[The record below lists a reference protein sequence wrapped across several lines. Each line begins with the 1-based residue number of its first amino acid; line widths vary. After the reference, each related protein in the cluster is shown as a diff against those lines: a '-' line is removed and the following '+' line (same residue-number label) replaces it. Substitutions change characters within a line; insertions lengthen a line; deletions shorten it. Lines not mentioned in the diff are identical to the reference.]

1 MDTGYISLPQ
11 ATCVLG
17 RTRKY
22 VWTLI
27 KSGDLRREGSGN
39 STRVYDDDIRSVK
52 ETLDGTVNLVELL
65 RQNQLRGEYRR
76 FAGDKVVVQHV
87 HPLGLNLFVRRD
99 DEEVLLKRLR
109 YLKEEESIKTGER
122 RTSVR
127 RVRDAESR
135 RNIGKILE
143 LVKRLEDTES
153 DRDKRT
159 ATRLTLGA
167 LEEVYRGLGRYKEY
181 KEIIEGDG
189 EQPH

>member
-39 STRVYDDDIRSVK
+39 STRVYDEDIRSVK
-52 ETLDGTVNLVELL
+52 ETLDGSVNLVELL